1 MNAAHDKED
10 RKDVIAVLDNIDDY
24 ARKLQAM
31 LVEKAYDPS
40 PYKEIAIRDGPSKK
54 ERLIHVPQYWPD
66 QCVHHALMNI
76 LKPPFLRRMYYWS
89 CGSLPERGTKRA
101 KQGIERAT
109 LHRPQE
115 AKYAVQ
121 MDAEKFYASI
131 PHDKLKAS
139 LRRIIKDVDTL
150 WLIDVIIDSHD
161 EGLPIGNYTSGWF
174 ANMYLTPLDWYI
186 KQTLKIKRYVRNM
199 DDIVLTGPNKRK
211 LHKAARAILEYM
223 REELGLKMHDNWNVF
238 KVRREGDGKKN
249 RPIDFVACCF
259 CIGYTTLRKRNA
271 LALMRQ
277 SRKIQRT
284 LKRGGK
290 ITPHVASGFSAR
302 VGQLKHYS
310 AAGLKKKYVDPVPMK
325 LIKGVIRNESKRQQ
339 SAKQCIQ
346 HRAAA

>member
-1 MNAAHDKED
+1 MRTPRLNEHPKTAVFAADVLLVVRELAGKRNKEG
-10 RKDVIAVLDNIDDY
+10 K
-24 ARKLQAM
+24 ARHRARDTAQAAGS
-31 LVEKAYDPS
+31 K
-40 PYKEIAIRDGPSKK
+40 IRRSDG
-54 ERLIHVPQYWPD
+54 
-66 QCVHHALMNI
+66 
-76 LKPPFLRRMYYWS
+76 
-89 CGSLPERGTKRA
+89 RG
-101 KQGIERAT
+101 
-109 LHRPQE
+109 
-115 AKYAVQ
+115 
-121 MDAEKFYASI
+121 KFYASI

-310 AAGLKKKYVDPVPMK
+310 AAGLKKE
-325 LIKGVIRNESKRQQ
+325 I
-339 SAKQCIQ
+339 C
-346 HRAAA
+346 